1 MEVLEK
7 EEELL
12 SFDVLDGEKAV
23 EKELQSF
30 EDYISLLNDADLAL
44 SLINR
49 EGTVTSPD
57 VRGVFVKKKNG
68 KLGIMI
74 GQEFNPIIYRGQ
86 CNDYPFMPSS
96 QRYELFDP
104 NERIRHSVEWI
115 KKKEFIKLISGTPYY
130 KRMSEF
136 NIKGISYEFNP
147 EALANQYNCVSDY
160 IDVTRN
166 MMVAYFFAYTYY
178 DKNLNQIR
186 PIENFDYNTPMMYI
200 GSIKELYYRTN
211 EAVAD
216 IGFQA
221 ITSAKAQQSL
231 SLNVANN
238 RDYIKSLFKKI
249 ELPKNPEIAK
259 NVYDQF
265 DGGALLMPPDYA
277 SKCSASLKE
286 QNTLQD
292 DFVTEYCEWTK
303 TDEEWL
309 RGEYDKRGYELTTKL
324 HDISEQAHSA
334 INKEV
339 NDYIIPYLNSRFIYR
354 EKIN

>member
-1 MEVLEK
+1 MAVLEK

-12 SFDVLDGEKAV
+12 SFDGMGIEQSA
-23 EKELQSF
+23 ETELQSF
-30 EDYISLLNDADLAL
+30 EDYISLLNDADLAN

-57 VRGVFVKKKNG
+57 VQGVFVRRSNG
-68 KLGIMI
+68 KLGIML
-74 GQEFNPIIYRGQ
+74 GQEFNPIVYRGQ

-96 QRYELFDP
+96 QRYELFDG
-104 NERIRHSVEWI
+104 NERIRHSIEWI
-115 KKKEFIKLISGTPYY
+115 KKKEFIRLISSTPYY
-130 KRMSEF
+130 KKMSEF
-136 NIKGISYEFNP
+136 KILGHSYEFNM

-178 DKNLNQIR
+178 DKDLRQIR
-186 PIENFDYNTPMMYI
+186 PIENFDNYTPMMYI
-200 GSIKELYYRTN
+200 GSIKELYYRAN

-249 ELPKNPEIAK
+249 ELPKNPVIAK

-265 DGGALLMPPDYA
+265 EGGNLLMPQDYA
-277 SKCSASLKE
+277 SKCSALIREHNSLQE
-286 QNTLQD
+286 DL
-292 DFVTEYCEWTK
+292 VVEYCEMTK

-309 RGEYDKRGYELTTKL
+309 RSEYEKLGYELVTKL
-324 HDISEQAHSA
+324 WDIPEQAHSM
-334 INKEV
+334 ICKEV
-339 NDYIIPYLNSRFIYR
+339 DDYIIPYLKSRFIFR
-354 EKIN
+354 ELK